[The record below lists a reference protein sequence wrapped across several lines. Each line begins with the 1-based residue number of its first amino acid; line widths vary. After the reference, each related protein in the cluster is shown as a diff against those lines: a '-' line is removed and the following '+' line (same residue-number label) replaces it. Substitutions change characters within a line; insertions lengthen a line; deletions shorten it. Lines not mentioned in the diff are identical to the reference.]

1 MKSQVICDA
10 LNAVNPTPAQRAR
23 MRAALEAQLPAEKPH
38 RRGAHQQKA
47 SSQRWWTIIPAAAA
61 LFAVVLLGIFV
72 IGYLALSDVV
82 EPWLTGL
89 LKDMTQMR
97 KTAYLKIL
105 GLDVV
110 GAGALLYWIVGMG
123 SEAGN
128 NLLIPVLVYFL
139 ANQMKRKLRPE
150 FEGITE
156 KILKD
161 QAEASD
167 EEETDPEE
175 LSDKEK

>member
-1 MKSQVICDA
+1 MENTEEMKA
-10 LNAVNPTPAQRAR
+10 KKKAAQRMTTGIIIGMTVIVLGYVAYALVTKNIN
-23 MRAALEAQLPAEKPH
+23 MRIFE
-38 RRGAHQQKA
+38 
-47 SSQRWWTIIPAAAA
+47 
-61 LFAVVLLGIFV
+61 VLLGIFV

-110 GAGALLYWIVGMG
+110 GAGALLYWIVGMD

>member
-1 MKSQVICDA
+1 MENTEEMKA
-10 LNAVNPTPAQRAR
+10 KKKAAQRLTTGIIIGMTVIVLGYVAY
-23 MRAALEAQLPAEKPH
+23 ALVTKNINMQIFE
-38 RRGAHQQKA
+38 
-47 SSQRWWTIIPAAAA
+47 
-61 LFAVVLLGIFV
+61 VLLGIFV
-72 IGYLALSDVV
+72 IGYLVLSDVV

-89 LKDMTQMR
+89 LKNMTQMR

-167 EEETDPEE
+167 EEETDPEG

>member
-1 MKSQVICDA
+1 MENTEEMKA
-10 LNAVNPTPAQRAR
+10 KKKAAQRLTTGIIIGMTVIVLGYVAY
-23 MRAALEAQLPAEKPH
+23 ALVTKNINMQIFE
-38 RRGAHQQKA
+38 
-47 SSQRWWTIIPAAAA
+47 
-61 LFAVVLLGIFV
+61 VLLGIFV
-72 IGYLALSDVV
+72 IGYLVLSDVV

-128 NLLIPVLVYFL
+128 NLLIPVLIYFL

-150 FEGITE
+150 FEGLTE
-156 KILKD
+156 KVLKE
-161 QAEASD
+161 QAEA
-167 EEETDPEE
+167 EEPDSEA
-175 LSDKEK
+175 SDKEK

>member
-1 MKSQVICDA
+1 MEITEEMKA
-10 LNAVNPTPAQRAR
+10 KKKAAQRLTTGIIIGMTVIVLGYVAYALVTKNIN
-23 MRAALEAQLPAEKPH
+23 MRIFEA
-38 RRGAHQQKA
+38 
-47 SSQRWWTIIPAAAA
+47 
-61 LFAVVLLGIFV
+61 LLGIFV

-82 EPWLTGL
+82 EPWMTGL
-89 LKDMTQMR
+89 LKNMTQMR

-156 KILKD
+156 KILKE

>member
-1 MKSQVICDA
+1 MENTEEMKA
-10 LNAVNPTPAQRAR
+10 KKKTAQRLTTGIIIGMTVVVLGYVAY
-23 MRAALEAQLPAEKPH
+23 ALVTKNINMQIFE
-38 RRGAHQQKA
+38 
-47 SSQRWWTIIPAAAA
+47 
-61 LFAVVLLGIFV
+61 VLLGSFV
-72 IGYLALSDVV
+72 IGYLVLSDVV

-89 LKDMTQMR
+89 LQDMTQMR

-110 GAGALLYWIVGMG
+110 GAGALLYWIVGMD

>member
-1 MKSQVICDA
+1 MENTEEMKA
-10 LNAVNPTPAQRAR
+10 KKKTAQRLTTGIIIGMTVVVLGYVAY
-23 MRAALEAQLPAEKPH
+23 ALVTKNINMQIFE
-38 RRGAHQQKA
+38 
-47 SSQRWWTIIPAAAA
+47 
-61 LFAVVLLGIFV
+61 VLLGIFV
-72 IGYLALSDVV
+72 IGYLVLSDVV

>member
-1 MKSQVICDA
+1 MEITEEMKA
-10 LNAVNPTPAQRAR
+10 KKKAAQRLTTGIIIGMTVIVLGYVAYALVTNNIN
-23 MRAALEAQLPAEKPH
+23 MRIFEA
-38 RRGAHQQKA
+38 
-47 SSQRWWTIIPAAAA
+47 
-61 LFAVVLLGIFV
+61 LLGIFV

-128 NLLIPVLVYFL
+128 NLLIPVLIYFL

-150 FEGITE
+150 FEGLTE
-156 KILKD
+156 KVLK
-161 QAEASD
+161 E
-167 EEETDPEE
+167 
-175 LSDKEK
+175 

>member
-1 MKSQVICDA
+1 MKA
-10 LNAVNPTPAQRAR
+10 KKKAAQRLTTGIIIGMTVVVLGYVAY
-23 MRAALEAQLPAEKPH
+23 ALVTKNINMQIFE
-38 RRGAHQQKA
+38 
-47 SSQRWWTIIPAAAA
+47 
-61 LFAVVLLGIFV
+61 VLLGIFV
-72 IGYLALSDVV
+72 IGYLVLSDVV

-110 GAGALLYWIVGMG
+110 GAGALLYWIVGMD

>member
-1 MKSQVICDA
+1 MENTEEMKA
-10 LNAVNPTPAQRAR
+10 KKKAAQRLTTGIIIGMTVIVLGYVAY
-23 MRAALEAQLPAEKPH
+23 ALVTKNINMQ
-38 RRGAHQQKA
+38 
-47 SSQRWWTIIPAAAA
+47 I
-61 LFAVVLLGIFV
+61 FDVLLGIFV
-72 IGYLALSDVV
+72 IGYLVLSDVV

-89 LKDMTQMR
+89 LKNMTQMR

>member
-1 MKSQVICDA
+1 MEITEEMKA
-10 LNAVNPTPAQRAR
+10 KKKAAQRLTTGIIIGMTVIVLGYVAYALVTKNIN
-23 MRAALEAQLPAEKPH
+23 MRIFEA
-38 RRGAHQQKA
+38 
-47 SSQRWWTIIPAAAA
+47 
-61 LFAVVLLGIFV
+61 LLGIFV

-89 LKDMTQMR
+89 LKDMTHMR
-97 KTAYLKIL
+97 RTAYLKIL

-128 NLLIPVLVYFL
+128 NLLIPVVIYFL

-150 FEGITE
+150 FEGLTE
-156 KILKD
+156 KVLK
-161 QAEASD
+161 E
-167 EEETDPEE
+167 
-175 LSDKEK
+175 

>member
-1 MKSQVICDA
+1 MENTEEMKA
-10 LNAVNPTPAQRAR
+10 KKKAAQRLTTGIIIGMTVIVLGYVAY
-23 MRAALEAQLPAEKPH
+23 ALVTKNINMQIFE
-38 RRGAHQQKA
+38 
-47 SSQRWWTIIPAAAA
+47 
-61 LFAVVLLGIFV
+61 VLLGIFV
-72 IGYLALSDVV
+72 FGYLVLSDVV

>member
-1 MKSQVICDA
+1 MENTEEMKA
-10 LNAVNPTPAQRAR
+10 KKKAAQRLTTGIIIGMTVIVLGYVAY
-23 MRAALEAQLPAEKPH
+23 ALVTKNINMQIFE
-38 RRGAHQQKA
+38 
-47 SSQRWWTIIPAAAA
+47 
-61 LFAVVLLGIFV
+61 VLLGIFV
-72 IGYLALSDVV
+72 IGYLVLSDVV

-89 LKDMTQMR
+89 LKNMTQMR

-150 FEGITE
+150 
-156 KILKD
+156 
-161 QAEASD
+161 
-167 EEETDPEE
+167 
-175 LSDKEK
+175 

>member
-1 MKSQVICDA
+1 MEITEEMKA
-10 LNAVNPTPAQRAR
+10 KKKAAQRLTTGIIIGMTVIVLGYVAYALVTNNIN
-23 MRAALEAQLPAEKPH
+23 MRIFEA
-38 RRGAHQQKA
+38 
-47 SSQRWWTIIPAAAA
+47 
-61 LFAVVLLGIFV
+61 LLGIFV

-82 EPWLTGL
+82 EPWMTGL
-89 LKDMTQMR
+89 LKDMTHMR

-110 GAGALLYWIVGMG
+110 GAGALLYWIVGMD

-128 NLLIPVLVYFL
+128 NLLIPVVVYFL

-156 KILKD
+156 KILKE

>member
-1 MKSQVICDA
+1 MEITEEMKA
-10 LNAVNPTPAQRAR
+10 KKKAAQRLTTGIIIGMTVIVLGYVAYALVTNNIN
-23 MRAALEAQLPAEKPH
+23 MRIFEA
-38 RRGAHQQKA
+38 
-47 SSQRWWTIIPAAAA
+47 
-61 LFAVVLLGIFV
+61 LLGIFV

-89 LKDMTQMR
+89 LKDMTHMR

-128 NLLIPVLVYFL
+128 NLLIPVLIYFL

-150 FEGITE
+150 FEGLTE
-156 KILKD
+156 KILK
-161 QAEASD
+161 E
-167 EEETDPEE
+167 
-175 LSDKEK
+175 

>member
-1 MKSQVICDA
+1 MENTEEMKA
-10 LNAVNPTPAQRAR
+10 KKKAAQRLTTGIIIGMTVIVLGYVAYALVTNNIN
-23 MRAALEAQLPAEKPH
+23 MRIFEA
-38 RRGAHQQKA
+38 
-47 SSQRWWTIIPAAAA
+47 
-61 LFAVVLLGIFV
+61 LLGIFV

-89 LKDMTQMR
+89 LKNMTQMR

-110 GAGALLYWIVGMG
+110 GAGALLYWIVGMD

-156 KILKD
+156 KILKE

>member
-1 MKSQVICDA
+1 MENTEEMKA
-10 LNAVNPTPAQRAR
+10 KKKAAQRLTTGIIIGMTVIVLGYVAYALVTKNIN
-23 MRAALEAQLPAEKPH
+23 MRIFEA
-38 RRGAHQQKA
+38 
-47 SSQRWWTIIPAAAA
+47 
-61 LFAVVLLGIFV
+61 LLGIFV

-89 LKDMTQMR
+89 LKDMTHMR
-97 KTAYLKIL
+97 RTAYLKIL

>member
-1 MKSQVICDA
+1 MENTEEMKA
-10 LNAVNPTPAQRAR
+10 KKKAAQRLTTGIIIGMTVIVLGYVAY
-23 MRAALEAQLPAEKPH
+23 ALVTKNINLQIFE
-38 RRGAHQQKA
+38 
-47 SSQRWWTIIPAAAA
+47 
-61 LFAVVLLGIFV
+61 VLLGIFV
-72 IGYLALSDVV
+72 IGYLVLSDVV

>member
-1 MKSQVICDA
+1 MENTEEMKA
-10 LNAVNPTPAQRAR
+10 KKKAAQRLTTGIIIGMTVIVLGYVAY
-23 MRAALEAQLPAEKPH
+23 ALVTKNINMQIFE
-38 RRGAHQQKA
+38 
-47 SSQRWWTIIPAAAA
+47 
-61 LFAVVLLGIFV
+61 VLLGIFV
-72 IGYLALSDVV
+72 IGYLVLSDVV

-150 FEGITE
+150 FEEITE
-156 KILKD
+156 KILKN

>member
-1 MKSQVICDA
+1 MENTEEMKA
-10 LNAVNPTPAQRAR
+10 KKKAAQRLTTGIIIGMTVIVLGYVAY
-23 MRAALEAQLPAEKPH
+23 ALVTKNINMQIFE
-38 RRGAHQQKA
+38 
-47 SSQRWWTIIPAAAA
+47 
-61 LFAVVLLGIFV
+61 VLLGIFV
-72 IGYLALSDVV
+72 IGYLVLSDVV

-89 LKDMTQMR
+89 LKNMTQMR

-128 NLLIPVLVYFL
+128 NLLIPILVYFL

-156 KILKD
+156 KILKN

>member
-1 MKSQVICDA
+1 MENTEEMKA
-10 LNAVNPTPAQRAR
+10 KKKAAQRLTTGIIIGMTVVVLGYVAY
-23 MRAALEAQLPAEKPH
+23 ALVTKNINMQIFE
-38 RRGAHQQKA
+38 
-47 SSQRWWTIIPAAAA
+47 
-61 LFAVVLLGIFV
+61 VLLGIFV
-72 IGYLALSDVV
+72 IGYLVLSDVV

-89 LKDMTQMR
+89 LKNMTQMR

-110 GAGALLYWIVGMG
+110 GAGALLYWIVGMD

>member
-1 MKSQVICDA
+1 MENTEEMKA
-10 LNAVNPTPAQRAR
+10 KKKAAQRLTTGIIIGMTVIVLGYVAY
-23 MRAALEAQLPAEKPH
+23 ALVTKNINMQIFE
-38 RRGAHQQKA
+38 
-47 SSQRWWTIIPAAAA
+47 
-61 LFAVVLLGIFV
+61 VLLGIFV
-72 IGYLALSDVV
+72 IGYLVLSDVV

-89 LKDMTQMR
+89 LKNMTQMR

-150 FEGITE
+150 FEEITE
-156 KILKD
+156 KILKE

-167 EEETDPEE
+167 EEETDPEG

>member
-1 MKSQVICDA
+1 MENTEEMKA
-10 LNAVNPTPAQRAR
+10 KKKAAQRMTTGIIIGMTVIVLGYVAY
-23 MRAALEAQLPAEKPH
+23 ALVTKNINMQIFE
-38 RRGAHQQKA
+38 
-47 SSQRWWTIIPAAAA
+47 I
-61 LFAVVLLGIFV
+61 LLGIFV
-72 IGYLALSDVV
+72 IGYLVLSDVV

>member
-1 MKSQVICDA
+1 MENTEEMKA
-10 LNAVNPTPAQRAR
+10 KKKAAQRLTTGIIIGMTVIVLGYVAY
-23 MRAALEAQLPAEKPH
+23 ALVTKNINMQIFE
-38 RRGAHQQKA
+38 
-47 SSQRWWTIIPAAAA
+47 
-61 LFAVVLLGIFV
+61 VLLGIFV
-72 IGYLALSDVV
+72 IGYLVLSDVV

-110 GAGALLYWIVGMG
+110 GAGALLYWIVGRG

>member
-1 MKSQVICDA
+1 MENTEEMKA
-10 LNAVNPTPAQRAR
+10 KKKAAQRLTTGIIIGMTVIVLGYVAY
-23 MRAALEAQLPAEKPH
+23 ALVTKNINMQIFEA
-38 RRGAHQQKA
+38 
-47 SSQRWWTIIPAAAA
+47 
-61 LFAVVLLGIFV
+61 LLGIFV
-72 IGYLALSDVV
+72 IGYLVLSDVV

>member
-1 MKSQVICDA
+1 MENTEEMKA
-10 LNAVNPTPAQRAR
+10 KKKAAQRLTTGIIIGMTVIVLGYVAYALVTKNIN
-23 MRAALEAQLPAEKPH
+23 MRIFE
-38 RRGAHQQKA
+38 
-47 SSQRWWTIIPAAAA
+47 
-61 LFAVVLLGIFV
+61 VLLGIFV
-72 IGYLALSDVV
+72 IGYLVLSDVV

-110 GAGALLYWIVGMG
+110 GAGALLYWNVGMG

>member
-1 MKSQVICDA
+1 MDNTEEMKA
-10 LNAVNPTPAQRAR
+10 KKKAAQRLTTGIIIGMTVIVLGYVAY
-23 MRAALEAQLPAEKPH
+23 ALVTKNINMQIFE
-38 RRGAHQQKA
+38 
-47 SSQRWWTIIPAAAA
+47 
-61 LFAVVLLGIFV
+61 VLLGIFV
-72 IGYLALSDVV
+72 IGYLVLSDVV

-89 LKDMTQMR
+89 LKNMTQMR

>member
-1 MKSQVICDA
+1 MENTEEMKA
-10 LNAVNPTPAQRAR
+10 KKKAAQRLTTGIIIGMTVIVLGYVAYALVTNNIN
-23 MRAALEAQLPAEKPH
+23 MRIFEA
-38 RRGAHQQKA
+38 
-47 SSQRWWTIIPAAAA
+47 
-61 LFAVVLLGIFV
+61 LLGIFV

-89 LKDMTQMR
+89 LKDMTHMR

-110 GAGALLYWIVGMG
+110 GAGALLYWIVGMD

-156 KILKD
+156 KILKE

>member
-1 MKSQVICDA
+1 MENTEEMKA
-10 LNAVNPTPAQRAR
+10 KKKAAQRLTTGIIIGMTVIVLGYVAY
-23 MRAALEAQLPAEKPH
+23 ALVTKNINMQIFE
-38 RRGAHQQKA
+38 
-47 SSQRWWTIIPAAAA
+47 
-61 LFAVVLLGIFV
+61 VLLGIFV
-72 IGYLALSDVV
+72 ICYLVLSDVV

-89 LKDMTQMR
+89 LKNMTQMR

-139 ANQMKRKLRPE
+139 ANQMKRKQKPH
-150 FEGITE
+150 FVITSPDY
-156 KILKD
+156 KMIRSTRNFLK
-161 QAEASD
+161 
-167 EEETDPEE
+167 EEQQDDTI
-175 LSDKEK
+175 

>member
-1 MKSQVICDA
+1 MENTEEM
-10 LNAVNPTPAQRAR
+10 NAKKKAAQRMTTGIIIGMTVIVLGYVAY
-23 MRAALEAQLPAEKPH
+23 ALVTKNINMQIFE
-38 RRGAHQQKA
+38 
-47 SSQRWWTIIPAAAA
+47 
-61 LFAVVLLGIFV
+61 VLLGIFV
-72 IGYLALSDVV
+72 IGYLVLSDVV

>member
-1 MKSQVICDA
+1 MENTEEMKA
-10 LNAVNPTPAQRAR
+10 KKKAAQRLTTGIIIGMTVIVLGYVAY
-23 MRAALEAQLPAEKPH
+23 ALVTKNINMQIFE
-38 RRGAHQQKA
+38 
-47 SSQRWWTIIPAAAA
+47 
-61 LFAVVLLGIFV
+61 VLLGIFV
-72 IGYLALSDVV
+72 IGYLVLSDVV

-161 QAEASD
+161 QAETSD

>member
-1 MKSQVICDA
+1 MENEEAMKKKRVQKLSTGIIIGMSVIVLGYVAYA
-10 LNAVNPTPAQRAR
+10 LVTKNINMQIF
-23 MRAALEAQLPAEKPH
+23 E
-38 RRGAHQQKA
+38 
-47 SSQRWWTIIPAAAA
+47 
-61 LFAVVLLGIFV
+61 VLLGIFV
-72 IGYLALSDVV
+72 IGYLVLSDVV

>member
-1 MKSQVICDA
+1 MENKEAMKKKRVQKLSTGIIIGMSVIVLGYVAYA
-10 LNAVNPTPAQRAR
+10 LVTKDIN
-23 MRAALEAQLPAEKPH
+23 MRIFE
-38 RRGAHQQKA
+38 
-47 SSQRWWTIIPAAAA
+47 
-61 LFAVVLLGIFV
+61 VLLGIFV
-72 IGYLALSDVV
+72 IGYLVLSDVV

-156 KILKD
+156 NILKD

>member
-1 MKSQVICDA
+1 MENTEEMKA
-10 LNAVNPTPAQRAR
+10 KKKAAQRLTTGIIIGMTVIVLGYVAY
-23 MRAALEAQLPAEKPH
+23 ALVTKNINMQIFE
-38 RRGAHQQKA
+38 
-47 SSQRWWTIIPAAAA
+47 
-61 LFAVVLLGIFV
+61 VLLGIFV
-72 IGYLALSDVV
+72 IGYLVLFDVV

>member
-1 MKSQVICDA
+1 MENTEEMKA
-10 LNAVNPTPAQRAR
+10 KKKAAQRMTTGIIIGMTVIVLGYVAY
-23 MRAALEAQLPAEKPH
+23 ALVTKNINMQIFE
-38 RRGAHQQKA
+38 
-47 SSQRWWTIIPAAAA
+47 
-61 LFAVVLLGIFV
+61 VLLGIFV
-72 IGYLALSDVV
+72 IGYLVLSDVV

-123 SEAGN
+123 SAAGN

>member
-1 MKSQVICDA
+1 MEITEEMKA
-10 LNAVNPTPAQRAR
+10 KKKAAQRLTTGIIIGMTVIVLGYVAYALVTNNIN
-23 MRAALEAQLPAEKPH
+23 MRIFEA
-38 RRGAHQQKA
+38 
-47 SSQRWWTIIPAAAA
+47 
-61 LFAVVLLGIFV
+61 LLGIFV

-128 NLLIPVLVYFL
+128 NLLIPALIYFL

-150 FEGITE
+150 FEGLTE
-156 KILKD
+156 KVLK
-161 QAEASD
+161 E
-167 EEETDPEE
+167 
-175 LSDKEK
+175 

>member
-1 MKSQVICDA
+1 MENTEEMKA
-10 LNAVNPTPAQRAR
+10 KKKAAQRLTTGIIIGMTVIVLGYVAY
-23 MRAALEAQLPAEKPH
+23 ALVTKNINMQIFE
-38 RRGAHQQKA
+38 
-47 SSQRWWTIIPAAAA
+47 
-61 LFAVVLLGIFV
+61 VLLGIFV
-72 IGYLALSDVV
+72 IGYLVLSDVV

-128 NLLIPVLVYFL
+128 NLLIPVLIYFL

-150 FEGITE
+150 FEGLTE
-156 KILKD
+156 KVLKE
-161 QAEASD
+161 QAEA
-167 EEETDPEE
+167 EEPDSET
-175 LSDKEK
+175 SDKEK

>member
-1 MKSQVICDA
+1 MENTEEMKA
-10 LNAVNPTPAQRAR
+10 KKKAAQRLTTGIIIGMTVIVLGYVAYALVTNNIN
-23 MRAALEAQLPAEKPH
+23 MRIFEA
-38 RRGAHQQKA
+38 
-47 SSQRWWTIIPAAAA
+47 
-61 LFAVVLLGIFV
+61 LLGIFV

-89 LKDMTQMR
+89 LKDMTHMR

-156 KILKD
+156 KILKE

>member
-1 MKSQVICDA
+1 MENTEEMKA
-10 LNAVNPTPAQRAR
+10 KKKAAQRLNTGIIIGMTVIVLGYVAY
-23 MRAALEAQLPAEKPH
+23 ALVTKNINMQIFE
-38 RRGAHQQKA
+38 
-47 SSQRWWTIIPAAAA
+47 
-61 LFAVVLLGIFV
+61 VLLGIFV
-72 IGYLALSDVV
+72 IGYLVLSDVV